1 MRYNGWHY
9 LPHSSGMH
17 HRAAERDWFFAPTMS
32 DVTDW
37 SDQHH
42 TGHVAHGVRYAIRVP
57 FGIEL
62 AGANRPG
69 VHDFRLMRAW
79 GGEPYTIADLRSA
92 IAIGELLRVFYQ
104 AHADH
109 LASGAP
115 ALDVVDFDN
124 SWYQSRY
131 NDLTELILKEETHV

>member
-37 SDQHH
+37 SGQHH
-42 TGHVAHGVRYAIRVP
+42 TGHVALGVRYAIRVP
-57 FGIEL
+57 CGIEL

-69 VHDFRLMRAW
+69 VHDFRLMRAL
-79 GGEPYTIADLRSA
+79 GEGLYDRGPAQRDRHRRATA
-92 IAIGELLRVFYQ
+92 GLLPVPRRP
-104 AHADH
+104 
-109 LASGAP
+109 L
-115 ALDVVDFDN
+115 
-124 SWYQSRY
+124 
-131 NDLTELILKEETHV
+131 